1 MLKPVKILSGVLEY
15 KLRGSLSGLLFL
27 FAFWLSIPFSLAAP
41 ADALGIGKAL
51 GLPEA
56 GSSAA
61 YSGQTRQG
69 IEGDTQNPVFT
80 DSVAGEITP
89 IPFDYAS
96 VSETDVFGARLF
108 TGAFS
113 RGGAISFN
121 PDYLVSIGDKVH
133 IRLWGAFNFDSS
145 VTVDAKG
152 NVFLPNVGP
161 VKLAGVSSKNIQQA
175 VNKAVRRVYQKNVLS
190 YASLEAAQ
198 PVRVFVSG
206 YVRRP
211 GLYDGTSMDSLLH
224 YLDQAGGIDPE
235 RGSFLNVHVKR
246 GKKVRHKINLYDFL
260 LNGSMP
266 LVQFADGDVIFVT
279 PRKRTVKVSGLAEN
293 PNRFEFQP
301 NALTLNELV
310 RLAKPSPASTH
321 VRVIRNTGAV
331 RNVEYYELGNAGEV
345 ELADGD
351 EVEFVADKKPGT
363 ITVRVEGEHLSAQ
376 EYVLPHGSRLGDLL
390 ARIDFSDRSDVDAL
404 QLYRLS
410 IQQRQQDRLRDTLK
424 GLESAVL
431 TARSGTSD
439 EAALRK
445 EEAALVLQW
454 VERAKQIEPLG
465 QVIITRK
472 AERDEL
478 LLENGDRIRV
488 PTRDGLVVVSGE
500 VLFPTAIAF
509 SPELSLSDYIESA
522 GGYSQSADSSRVI
535 LARRDGTFETIEP
548 DRNLFQIASTGKVR
562 DGDEILVLPKI
573 DVKSRQIVKDLT
585 QILYQVAISAK
596 VVLGL

>member
-1 MLKPVKILSGVLEY
+1 MSKTVNFPLDTIKCKLGVF
-15 KLRGSLSGLLFL
+15 GSLILL
-27 FAFWLSIPFSLAAP
+27 LAAQLL
-41 ADALGIGKAL
+41 ASSLSSAAATDALGIGKTL
-51 GLPEA
+51 GLSGA
-56 GSSAA
+56 NGASA
-61 YSGQTRQG
+61 YSQQG
-69 IEGDTQNPVFT
+69 AQSAEQDAQPIPFT
-80 DSVAGEITP
+80 DSNTGEISP
-89 IPFDYAS
+89 VPFDYAS
-96 VSETDVFGARLF
+96 VPQSDAFGARMF
-108 TGAFS
+108 TGAFL
-113 RGGAISFN
+113 RGGAITFN
-121 PDYLVSIGDKVH
+121 PDYIVSIGDKVH

-161 VKLAGVSSKNIQQA
+161 VKLAGIKSKNIQQA

-235 RGSFLNVHVKR
+235 RGSFLSVEVKR
-246 GKKVRHKINLYDFL
+246 GKKVRHKINLYEFL
-260 LNGSMP
+260 LNGSMS

-279 PRKRTVKVSGLAEN
+279 PRKHTVKVSGLAEN
-293 PNRFEFQP
+293 PNRFEFQA
-301 NALTLNELV
+301 NSLLLNDLV

-331 RNVEYYELGNAGEV
+331 RNVEYYALGQAGEV

-376 EYVLPHGSRLGDLL
+376 EYVLPYGSRLGDLL
-390 ARIDFSDRSDVDAL
+390 SRIEFSDRSDVDAL

-410 IQQRQQDRLRDTLK
+410 IKQRQQDRLKDTLK

-472 AERDEL
+472 AERDDL
-478 LLENGDRIRV
+478 LLENGDQIRV
-488 PTRDGLVVVSGE
+488 PTLDGLVVVSGE

-509 SPELSLSDYIESA
+509 SPEFSLNDYIESA

-535 LARRDGTFETIEP
+535 LARRDGTFETIDP
-548 DRNLFQIASTGKVR
+548 DRNLFQISSRAEVR

>member
-1 MLKPVKILSGVLEY
+1 MSKPINFSLDMIRPKLGRLCNLMLLLSVL
-15 KLRGSLSGLLFL
+15 LMVSSV
-27 FAFWLSIPFSLAAP
+27 SLAAST
-41 ADALGIGKAL
+41 DALGVGKAL
-51 GLPEA
+51 GLPDA
-56 GSSAA
+56 NGASPYSA
-61 YSGQTRQG
+61 QG
-69 IEGDTQNPVFT
+69 NPVVDQAAKAPPFT
-80 DSVAGEITP
+80 DSSTGAISPVD
-89 IPFDYAS
+89 FDYAS
-96 VSETDVFGARLF
+96 VPPSDAFGARLF
-108 TGAFS
+108 SGAFS
-113 RGGAISFN
+113 RGGPITFN
-121 PDYLVSIGDKVH
+121 PDYMVSIGDKVH

-161 VKLAGVSSKNIQQA
+161 VKLAGVRSKNIQQA

-206 YVRRP
+206 FVRRP

-235 RGSFLNVHVKR
+235 RGSFLRVEVKR
-246 GKKVRHKINLYDFL
+246 GKKLRHKINLYDFL
-260 LNGSMP
+260 LSGAMP

-279 PRKRTVKVSGLAEN
+279 PRKYTVKVSGLAEN
-293 PNRFEFQP
+293 PNRFEFQSGR
-301 NALTLNELV
+301 LSLSDLV
-310 RLAKPSPASTH
+310 TLAKPSPVSTH
-321 VRVIRNTGAV
+321 VRVVRNTGAV
-331 RNVEYYELGNAGEV
+331 KNVEFYELNHAGEV
-345 ELADGD
+345 FLADGD
-351 EVEFVADKKPGT
+351 EAVFVADKKPGT

-376 EYVLPHGSRLGDLL
+376 EYVLPYGSRLGDLL
-390 ARIDFSDRSDVDAL
+390 AQIEFSERSDVDAL
-404 QLYRLS
+404 QLFRQS
-410 IQQRQQDRLRDTLK
+410 IKQRQQDRLQDTLK

-431 TARSGTSD
+431 TARSGTND
-439 EAALRK
+439 EAALRT

-472 AERDEL
+472 AERDRL
-478 LLENGDRIRV
+478 LLENGDEIKV

-509 SPELSLSDYIESA
+509 SAEYSLDKYIESA
-522 GGYSQSADSSRVI
+522 GGFSQSADSSRII
-535 LARRDGTFETIEP
+535 LAHRDGTFETIEP
-548 DRNLFQIASTGKVR
+548 NRNLFGISSKGEVR

-585 QILYQVAISAK
+585 QILYQIAVSAG
-596 VVLGL
+596 VVLAL

>member
-1 MLKPVKILSGVLEY
+1 MSRSVNFSNDLYRCRSRLGGRLILLLAFLLLGTSFPAAAATDMLGV
-15 KLRGSLSGLLFL
+15 
-27 FAFWLSIPFSLAAP
+27 
-41 ADALGIGKAL
+41 GKAL
-51 GLPEA
+51 GLPDANGASGYSAQGPQVSNQA
-56 GSSAA
+56 GQA
-61 YSGQTRQG
+61 
-69 IEGDTQNPVFT
+69 PHFT
-80 DSVAGEITP
+80 DSSAVEISP
-89 IPFDYAS
+89 VPFDYAS
-96 VSETDVFGARLF
+96 VPQSDAFGARLF

-113 RGGAISFN
+113 RGGAITFN
-121 PDYLVSIGDKVH
+121 PDYIVSIGDKVH

-145 VTVDAKG
+145 TTVDAKG

-161 VKLAGVSSKNIQQA
+161 VKLAGISSKDIQQA
-175 VNKAVRRVYQKNVLS
+175 VKKAVRRVYQKNVLS

-206 YVRRP
+206 FVRRP

-235 RGSFLNVHVKR
+235 RGSFLSVEVKR
-246 GKKVRHKINLYDFL
+246 GKKVRHRVNLYDFL
-260 LNGSMP
+260 LSGAMP
-266 LVQFADGDVIFVT
+266 LVQFADGDVVFVT
-279 PRKRTVKVSGLAEN
+279 PRKYTVKVSGLAEN
-293 PNRFEFQP
+293 PNRFEFQS
-301 NALTLNELV
+301 NRLLLSDLV
-310 RLAKPSPASTH
+310 SFAKPSPASTH

-331 RNVEYYELGNAGEV
+331 RNVEYYSLKNAGEV
-345 ELADGD
+345 LLTDGD
-351 EVEFVADKKPGT
+351 EVAFVADKKPGT

-376 EYVLPHGSRLGDLL
+376 EYVLPYGSRLGDLL
-390 ARIDFSDRSDVDAL
+390 ARIEFSERSDVEAL
-404 QLYRLS
+404 QLFRQS
-410 IQQRQQDRLRDTLK
+410 IKQRQQDRLKDTLK

-439 EAALRK
+439 EAVLRK

-465 QVIITRK
+465 QVIITHQ
-472 AERDEL
+472 AERDSL
-478 LLENGDRIRV
+478 LLENGDEIRV

-509 SPELSLSDYIESA
+509 SPEFSLSDYIQSA
-522 GGYSQSADSSRVI
+522 GGYSQSADSSRII
-535 LARRDGTFETIEP
+535 LAHRDGTFETIEP
-548 DRNLFQIASTGKVR
+548 DRTLFLVSSRGDVR

-573 DVKSRQIVKDLT
+573 DVKSRQIFKDLT